1 MPIRSRQVTACPW
14 WTSSAAST
22 LRCNRPPRSTVSPAT
37 VTTSG
42 PNSWNCIGCRSRE
55 VSTDL
60 AQCYRVTEFSGAQV
74 VVKRAFDAMAGD
86 GTTPISPRGAPPV
99 SDPYT
104 SPRSGSAALILIDV
118 QKDFY
123 EDAAP
128 ARVEGTLEAVP
139 AMVEL
144 TAAFR
149 AQGRPIVHVIRLY
162 RT

>member
-1 MPIRSRQVTACPW
+1 M
-14 WTSSAAST
+14 
-22 LRCNRPPRSTVSPAT
+22 
-37 VTTSG
+37 
-42 PNSWNCIGCRSRE
+42 
-55 VSTDL
+55 
-60 AQCYRVTEFSGAQV
+60 
-74 VVKRAFDAMAGD
+74 
-86 GTTPISPRGAPPV
+86 

-149 AQGRPIVHVIRLY
+149 AQGRPIVHVMGAQATIYDQLGKIQG
-162 RT
+162 RTGNTTTNNAPRNVYKTKEGRWAAISTISTAASGTPDSSKRATSALASGPW